1 MLRTLS
7 KTVFSF
13 ITVSKK
19 LTHSHTT
26 LRIPKLI
33 IGSFIGF
40 YMLQNSFRT
49 NAIEDK

>member
-7 KTVFSF
+7 RTAFSLV
-13 ITVSKK
+13 TVSKK

-26 LRIPKLI
+26 LHIPKLM
-33 IGSFIGF
+33 IGSFIGI
-40 YMLQNSFRT
+40 YILQNSFRT